1 MDTYTKRERTIY
13 LLGMLGQNLIY
24 GVIGTGL
31 TYYFQ
36 SVIFLPALAISTITL
51 LSKIAEFLC
60 DPYVGMR
67 IDRSQN
73 TRGKCR
79 TYLIFSPLPIFIF
92 SLLCFLNRPYTAAE
106 TSTARLGILL
116 AAGLSFIGFGICF
129 CFGDVALW
137 TLPNLMT
144 KSRKD
149 RNALLA
155 QARIVAGICGA
166 GISLLLL
173 PLSQAAGNH
182 FSKQLNDPTL
192 GLQMGTVLVC
202 GSFLF
207 LGTLLFQPVGFC
219 TQERMTAPP
228 AEKRSLWQ
236 NLTEMW
242 RMQSYRRILLSG
254 LLRTPS
260 GLMNLL
266 QMTVLSYYFG
276 NNGRTPY
283 VHYMLLLGIPAF
295 LGQLIAAGA
304 APKLADK
311 HGAATTFAQANV
323 FAGLALLA
331 AFALFLCRPQQLTQA
346 LPFTLLI
353 LLLFCNM
360 FCCGLVNTV
369 QSILIADAADLTEKE
384 SGIRRDGIFVSGQ
397 SLLIKLSTGV
407 SALLQGVVFAISGFS
422 GTAVRQIN
430 RALYAGADFATDPS
444 FATPRFAMFFL
455 FLCLPGIAYLLSAL
469 PYRKGRNPHKAP
481 V

>member
-1 MDTYTKRERTIY
+1 
-13 LLGMLGQNLIY
+13 
-24 GVIGTGL
+24 
-31 TYYFQ
+31 
-36 SVIFLPALAISTITL
+36 
-51 LSKIAEFLC
+51 
-60 DPYVGMR
+60 
-67 IDRSQN
+67 
-73 TRGKCR
+73 
-79 TYLIFSPLPIFIF
+79 
-92 SLLCFLNRPYTAAE
+92 
-106 TSTARLGILL
+106 
-116 AAGLSFIGFGICF
+116 
-129 CFGDVALW
+129 
-137 TLPNLMT
+137 
-144 KSRKD
+144 
-149 RNALLA
+149 
-155 QARIVAGICGA
+155 
-166 GISLLLL
+166 
-173 PLSQAAGNH
+173 
-182 FSKQLNDPTL
+182 
-192 GLQMGTVLVC
+192 MGTVLVC

-207 LGTLLFQPVGFC
+207 LGTLLFSAGRLLYPGAHDRPAGRKAQP
-219 TQERMTAPP
+219 M
-228 AEKRSLWQ
+228 Q

-369 QSILIADAADLTEKE
+369 QSILIGRRSRPNGERKRHTPGRHFCVRAILTHQAVHRCVCFAA
-384 SGIRRDGIFVSGQ
+384 RA
-397 SLLIKLSTGV
+397 GV
-407 SALLQGVVFAISGFS
+407 FDQWL
-422 GTAVRQIN
+422 
-430 RALYAGADFATDPS
+430 
-444 FATPRFAMFFL
+444 
-455 FLCLPGIAYLLSAL
+455 
-469 PYRKGRNPHKAP
+469 
-481 V
+481 

>member
-36 SVIFLPALAISTITL
+36 SVIFLPALTISTITL

-73 TRGKCR
+73 TKGKCR
-79 TYLIFSPLPIFIF
+79 TYLISSPLPIFIF

-106 TSTARLGILL
+106 TSAARLGILL

-407 SALLQGVVFAISGFS
+407 SALLQGLVFAISGFS

-444 FATPRFAMFFL
+444 FATLRFAMFFL